1 MRAAHTWHAETQG
14 LGPTQNNL
22 QLSFAF
28 FDYART
34 GDQRSVLAIVQHNS
48 MPGYFQVKSRTIE
61 PLEILWPEHQ
71 VEIIDWADYRF
82 RITMAKEQVI
92 PVVMEQ
98 LSNVDYTSFK
108 DQCLND
114 EDYYYTLTRVWS
126 VMYDYQQRME
136 S

>member
-1 MRAAHTWHAETQG
+1 MWIFTKYG
-14 LGPTQNNL
+14 
-22 QLSFAF
+22 F
-28 FDYART
+28 
-34 GDQRSVLAIVQHNS
+34 LAIVQHNS
-48 MPGYFQVKSRTIE
+48 MPDHFQVKSRTIE
-61 PLEILWPEHQ
+61 PLEILWPEHEI
-71 VEIIDWADYRF
+71 EIIDWADYRF

-126 VMYDYQQRME
+126 VMYDYQQSME
-136 S
+136 SQSITFCPRQDKKLPKKVGVVKGNNNYS

>member
-1 MRAAHTWHAETQG
+1 MWIFTKYG
-14 LGPTQNNL
+14 
-22 QLSFAF
+22 F
-28 FDYART
+28 
-34 GDQRSVLAIVQHNS
+34 LAIVQHNS
-48 MPGYFQVKSRTIE
+48 MPGHFQVKSRTIE
-61 PLEILWPEHQ
+61 PLEILWPENEI
-71 VEIIDWADYRF
+71 EIIVWADYRF

-126 VMYDYQQRME
+126 IMYDYQQRME
-136 S
+136 SQSITFCPRQDKKLPKKVGVVKGNNNYS